1 MEGTDAV
8 KEEDES
14 ESDDDDDDVPA
25 CESPAKRVRRINVRL
40 AVLSC

>member
-14 ESDDDDDDVPA
+14 ESDDDDDPA
-25 CESPAKRVRRINVRL
+25 CESPTKTVCGIDIRSAGL
-40 AVLSC
+40 GC